1 MGVGLLVELV
11 VQLAELALWV
21 GVFCFGGW
29 LVGRMRSSSEGL
41 RTRYGYL
48 GRLATWLGVAAGG
61 SLWLFSVLAA
71 WPALEDV
78 FYVLEPL
85 F

>member
-11 VQLAELALWV
+11 VQLAEPTLWV
-21 GVFCFGGW
+21 GVFCLGGW
-29 LVGRMRSSSEGL
+29 LVGRMRSSSEDL